1 MFVIYIYIENLN
13 LFLRKSI
20 QTFSLTFFAMALL
33 SPSDLKT
40 VK

>member
-1 MFVIYIYIENLN
+1 MFVIYIYIENVN

-20 QTFSLTFFAMALL
+20 QTFSLTFLAMAPL
-33 SPSDLKT
+33 SPSDLKA